1 MLSVK
6 SLSNREVFSKTLKGR
21 DTFISV
27 ANSGQFLAAE
37 VSREKLTAW
46 FDLGSPWKPLRIEL
60 YDLSKAVEIRS
71 VEVKR
76 NEVQFDVSA
85 RGDLAVVEGD
95 ILTVHKS
102 SE

>member
-1 MLSVK
+1 MQ
-6 SLSNREVFSKTLKGR
+6 LSNREVFSKTLKGR

-27 ANSGQFLAAE
+27 AYTGHFLAAE

-46 FDLGSPWKPLRIEL
+46 LDSGSPWKPQRIEL
-60 YDLSKAVEIRS
+60 YDLNKAVEMPP

-76 NEVQFDVSA
+76 SGVQYAVSA
-85 RGDLAVVEGD
+85 HGDLAVVEGD